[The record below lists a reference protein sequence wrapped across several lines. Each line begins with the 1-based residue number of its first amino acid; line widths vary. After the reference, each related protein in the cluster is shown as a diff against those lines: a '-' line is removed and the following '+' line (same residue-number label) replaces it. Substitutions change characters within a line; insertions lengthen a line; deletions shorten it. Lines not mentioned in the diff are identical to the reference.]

1 MTSFS
6 TIQSC
11 RSMNS
16 QQSAS
21 ILIIK
26 QHRKPSHLCCATSS
40 TINEEHQEI
49 SASAERIYDAST
61 WRMYNRIV
69 NSRKLKSQLASSS
82 SKRKVGIDALTSAK
96 RGSVASYRTMD
107 VDPFSVP
114 PFTSKLS
121 KWVDRNRNRSSS
133 NCSDTVASV
142 REEEIFAL
150 DL

>member
-1 MTSFS
+1 M
-6 TIQSC
+6 QSC

-16 QQSAS
+16 QRTAS

-26 QHRKPSHLCCATSS
+26 QHRSHLCASSS
-40 TINEEHQEI
+40 TINEDHEEI

-69 NSRKLKSQLASSS
+69 SSRKMQSQLAAAAR
-82 SKRKVGIDALTSAK
+82 RKAGNDSLISAK
-96 RGSVASYRTMD
+96 RGSVASHRTMD
-107 VDPFSVP
+107 VDSFSVP
-114 PFTSKLS
+114 PYTSKLS

-133 NCSDTVASV
+133 NSSDANTSV
-142 REEEIFAL
+142 REEGIFAL